1 MQYEIKHRNNYDFV
15 NESLKQRLVPI
26 LNAEAE
32 VMFDENFTRL
42 HPSMHWARAYRDS
55 TRWGTHTPDVQE
67 ALKLM
72 GEFGME
78 WSMERDTWGGDWRF
92 KSATTTPPSTKSDKV
107 EAIAIAIPEAGEHA
121 HTELVEQ
128 RVEPRSLHENL
139 ALRDEEQGLQSD
151 TGAMQQQLE
160 KQQSVLKETELLHQQ
175 RQRQQQREPEQ
186 ELVDREE
193 TQKEKMA
200 G

>member
-1 MQYEIKHRNNYDFV
+1 MQHEIKQRKNYDFV
-15 NESLKQRLVPI
+15 DESLKQRLVPI

-32 VMFDENFTRL
+32 LMFDENFTRL

-92 KSATTTPPSTKSDKV
+92 KSPTLTAPRTKDKV
-107 EAIAIAIPEAGEHA
+107 EAIAIAEAGEEA
-121 HTELVEQ
+121 HSELVKE
-128 RVEPRSLHENL
+128 RTEPRPLDEDL
-139 ALRDEEQGLQSD
+139 ALRDERGLQSD

-160 KQQSVLKETELLHQQ
+160 KQ
-175 RQRQQQREPEQ
+175 
-186 ELVDREE
+186 
-193 TQKEKMA
+193 
-200 G
+200 